1 MLGWKMVSLAVAAL
15 AQGAP
20 SDWYHVD
27 SASDHT
33 SASFIDKA
41 NIRTNSAGN
50 LEASMFSLLG
60 KPDDGA
66 FAYRFVVEF
75 DCKEQRSRLL
85 RVESFDVTHQSQG
98 DEAIPD
104 EWSIAAKGTQGG
116 TIMAFVCSRG
126 GSQPDKKSLGSALP
140 WQAGR
145 AFL

>member
-1 MLGWKMVSLAVAAL
+1 MLGWVIAALVAAMPV
-15 AQGAP
+15 QNT

-27 SASDHT
+27 SASDHAN
-33 SASFIDKA
+33 ASFIDKA

-66 FAYRFVVEF
+66 AAYRFVVEF
-75 DCKEQRSRLL
+75 NCKAQQSRLL
-85 RVESFDVTHQSQG
+85 RVETFDANHQSQG
-98 DEAIPD
+98 DEAVPA
-104 EWSIAAKGTQGG
+104 EWSISAKGTQGSA
-116 TIMAFVCSRG
+116 ILAFVCSRG

-140 WQAGR
+140 WEAGR